1 MSRRRSRRA
10 RRSLPADRGAAVS
23 PEPGRP
29 RGWQFIDLAGLG
41 RNTGR
46 SYAAALLRIVL
57 YPLAVAVLLGLAVAL
72 GAVVGRPQPGS
83 MDPIVG
89 ILIQYGLIVVAG
101 FAVLRSVERSHRRP
115 WRSLV
120 APDLRLDWRRLAI
133 GGGVQF
139 AILGGELALVHAL
152 TGWPWRFS
160 ISPGLPLIVLAV
172 LLIPMQ
178 AASEEILF
186 RGYLTQA
193 LGRIVRSRVLIA
205 TTVGLVFGL
214 LHLNTYGPLTLPYFL
229 VLSLIFSL
237 VALRDERLELAIG
250 GHGAM
255 NLFAFGVAN
264 AALVE
269 PAAVGAGDGGMP
281 FNWAAIVALVLN
293 GALFYGITRLLVRV
307 FCRPPSPL

>member
-1 MSRRRSRRA
+1 
-10 RRSLPADRGAAVS
+10 VS
-23 PEPGRP
+23 PELGRP
-29 RGWQFIDLAGLG
+29 RGWQFVDLAALG

-46 SYAAALLRIVL
+46 SYAAALLRIIL
-57 YPLAVAVLLGLAVAL
+57 YPLAAAVLLGLAVAL
-72 GAVVGRPQPGS
+72 GTVVFHPQPGS
-83 MDPIVG
+83 IDPTVG
-89 ILIQYGLIVVAG
+89 ILVQYGLIVVAG
-101 FAVLRSVERSHRRP
+101 IAVLRSVERSHRRP

-120 APDLRLDWRRLAI
+120 APDLSIDWRRLAI

-160 ISPGLPLIVLAV
+160 ISAGLPLFVLGV
-172 LLIPMQ
+172 LLIPLQ
-178 AASEEILF
+178 ATSEEILF

-229 VLSLIFSL
+229 LLSLIFSL
-237 VALRDERLELAIG
+237 VSLRDERLELAIG

-264 AALVE
+264 AGLAG
-269 PAAVGAGDGGMP
+269 PAAVSGGEAAMQ
-281 FNWAAIVALVLN
+281 FNWTAIVALMLN
-293 GALFYGITRLLVRV
+293 GALFYSVTRLLVRL
-307 FCRPPSPL
+307 FCVRRSAP